1 MHEVQSVDSI
11 LKLLSYYP
19 TFKKDKMFPQ
29 IKRKISD
36 CWEIIMNNIMHQPEE
51 DFLNEIINN
60 LQIGRKNL
68 NHTN

>member
-1 MHEVQSVDSI
+1 
-11 LKLLSYYP
+11 
-19 TFKKDKMFPQ
+19 MFPQ